1 VDLSSYVDAGLL
13 GLVEGLTE
21 FLPVSSTGHLII
33 AGDLL
38 GFGGPSGHVFEIAIQ
53 LGAILAVVWLYKHR
67 FLHVAEGLVADAG
80 ARRFVVNLLV
90 GFLPAMVVGAF
101 AYGYIKTV
109 LFSPEVVA
117 VTLVLGGFAIFA
129 IERWHPRPVIQE
141 VDAITP
147 ALALKIGL
155 AQCVSMIPGVS
166 RAGATIMGAMMLRVD
181 RAAATEFSFFLAV
194 PTMLAATVY
203 DVYKNWSA
211 LSLHDLPLIALGFV
225 IAFLAA
231 MVVVKTL
238 VGFVS
243 RNGFAPFA
251 FYRIFVGLA
260 MAAVLSFR

>member
-1 VDLSSYVDAGLL
+1 MDVSSYVDAILL

-33 AGDLL
+33 VSDLL
-38 GFGGPSGHVFEIAIQ
+38 GFRGPSGHVFEIAIQ
-53 LGAILAVVWLYKHR
+53 LGAILAVVWLYRER
-67 FLHVAEGLVADAG
+67 FLRVAGGLLVDPRAQ
-80 ARRFVVNLLV
+80 RFTVNLLL
-90 GFLPAMVVGAF
+90 GFLPAVVVGTF

-109 LFSPEVVA
+109 LFSPMVVA

-129 IERWHPRPVIQE
+129 IERWHPRPTVQE
-141 VDAITP
+141 VDTITP

-211 LSLHDLPLIALGFV
+211 LRIDDLPLIAAGFV
-225 IAFLAA
+225 VAFLAA

-251 FYRIFVGLA
+251 WYRIIVGLA
-260 MAAVLSFR
+260 MMLILALR